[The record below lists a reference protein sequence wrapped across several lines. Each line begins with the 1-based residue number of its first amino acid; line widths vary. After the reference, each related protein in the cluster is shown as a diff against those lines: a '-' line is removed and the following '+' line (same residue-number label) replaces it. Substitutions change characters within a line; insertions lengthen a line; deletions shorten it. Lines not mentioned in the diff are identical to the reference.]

1 MRKNFLC
8 MCVGIGASLIGIQSN
23 YYDKLAIFYSS
34 HRYQELRNMIIADW
48 NEKKMLTNTQ
58 KPFDQVRQIGSYYK
72 NILFWRELQ
81 RPFLGTSI
89 INPSLKRF
97 FFFKSTRFPQISVF
111 IKFKNFLRI
120 CRVHI
125 NNLPIS
131 FPAQPF
137 EFGRY
142 GAASF

>member
-34 HRYQELRNMIIADW
+34 HRYQELRKMIIADW

-72 NILFWRELQ
+72 KHT
-81 RPFLGTSI
+81 FLEGITTT
-89 INPSLKRF
+89 F
-97 FFFKSTRFPQISVF
+97 FV
-111 IKFKNFLRI
+111 
-120 CRVHI
+120 
-125 NNLPIS
+125 
-131 FPAQPF
+131 
-137 EFGRY
+137 
-142 GAASF
+142 